1 MKAAARKMN
10 ARPIADR
17 ADALAAPGK
26 WSQTDTVLLF
36 VLFAATAATRFWRLG
51 YPGEPV
57 FDEGNFVGQAGTY
70 LHGEQYIDP
79 HPPFARELIALGM
92 WLFGPAHP
100 WAWRLSNAAIGTA
113 LAGITYALGRRMFA
127 SRMVG
132 ALAASFILLDGL
144 FLVDSRTGV
153 LEIVYLTLA
162 AVAYLLFFKFLQD
175 LNHGHGKRTLILL
188 GISLGLCLGAKLL
201 LPGVT
206 FLLVIGFLAVAMAAQ
221 PPPPGEARGRLILG
235 IWLLVGSTATLAYVA
250 AFLPNYLLL
259 GWGGVHALV
268 TYGRDVLWYE
278 SHAQEAFDPR
288 SSPWWSWPLL
298 LHPFIYWQATL
309 DSGQVS
315 TIWFG
320 GNPVLWWAS
329 LGAICILCVRLI
341 SRPSLPTAFLVSGY
355 FSYLV
360 IEIPIT
366 RPMYLYHYMPSQYL
380 AYVAL
385 AVVLSEC
392 WRGEAR
398 RWEQALLLAALA
410 PSAGLAIA
418 GTAGIYAAVVV
429 LIAICVALLWQPRAT
444 GKPVCVSLIAAA
456 IAAFVYFF
464 PIWTGLPISPQAL
477 DARLWMHQAGVC
489 DWTSIRM

>member
-1 MKAAARKMN
+1 MEAVASEMN
-10 ARPIADR
+10 AQPIADR
-17 ADALAAPGK
+17 ARAMAAPGKFGK
-26 WSQTDTVLLF
+26 WSQTDRLLLF
-36 VLFAATAATRFWRLG
+36 VLLAATAATRFWRLG
-51 YPGEPV
+51 YPGAPV

-70 LHGEQYIDP
+70 LRGEQYIDP
-79 HPPFARELIALGM
+79 HPPLARELIALGM
-92 WLFGPAHP
+92 WLFGPAHA
-100 WAWRLSNAAIGTA
+100 WAWRLSNAAVGTA
-113 LAGITYALGRRMFA
+113 LVGITYALGRRMFG
-127 SRMVG
+127 SRLVG

-162 AVAYLLFFKFLQD
+162 AVSYLLFFKFLQG
-175 LNHGHGKRTLILL
+175 LNRGQGKRTLLWL
-188 GISLGLCLGAKLL
+188 GIALGLCLGAKLL

-206 FLLVIGFLAVAMAAQ
+206 FLLVIAFLTVALVSHPA
-221 PPPPGEARGRLILG
+221 PPGEAPARRRLILG
-235 IWLLVGSTATLAYVA
+235 VWLLVGSTATLGYVA

-259 GWGGVHALV
+259 GWGGVQALV
-268 TYGRDVLWYE
+268 NYGRDALWYE
-278 SHAQEAFDPR
+278 NGAQDALDPR

-320 GNPVLWWAS
+320 GNPILWWAS
-329 LGAICILCVRLI
+329 LSAICILCVRLI
-341 SRPSLPTAFLVSGY
+341 SRPSLPVAFLVAGY

-360 IEIPIT
+360 IQLPIT
-366 RPMYLYHYMPSQYL
+366 RPMYLYHYMPSEYL
-380 AYVAL
+380 AYLAL

-418 GTAGIYAAVVV
+418 GTA
-429 LIAICVALLWQPRAT
+429 
-444 GKPVCVSLIAAA
+444 
-456 IAAFVYFF
+456 
-464 PIWTGLPISPQAL
+464 
-477 DARLWMHQAGVC
+477 
-489 DWTSIRM
+489 

>member
-1 MKAAARKMN
+1 
-10 ARPIADR
+10 
-17 ADALAAPGK
+17 
-26 WSQTDTVLLF
+26 
-36 VLFAATAATRFWRLG
+36 
-51 YPGEPV
+51 
-57 FDEGNFVGQAGTY
+57 
-70 LHGEQYIDP
+70 
-79 HPPFARELIALGM
+79 
-92 WLFGPAHP
+92 
-100 WAWRLSNAAIGTA
+100 
-113 LAGITYALGRRMFA
+113 
-127 SRMVG
+127 VG

-162 AVAYLLFFKFLQD
+162 AAAYLLFFKFLQS
-175 LNHGHGKRTLILL
+175 LNRGRGKRILLLL

-206 FLLVIGFLAVAMAAQ
+206 FLLVIGFLTVAVAVQ
-221 PPPPGEARGRLILG
+221 PPPGEAPARWRLILG
-235 IWLLVGSTATLAYVA
+235 VWLLVGSTAALGYVA
-250 AFLPNYLLL
+250 TFLPNYLLL
-259 GWGGVHALV
+259 GWGGVHALLS
-268 TYGRDVLWYE
+268 YGRDVLWYE
-278 SHAQEAFDPR
+278 SRAQEAFDPR
-288 SSPWWSWPLL
+288 SSPWWSWPFL
-298 LHPFIYWQATL
+298 LHPFIYWQSTL

-341 SRPSLPTAFLVSGY
+341 SRPSLPVAFLVAGY

-385 AVVLSEC
+385 AAVLSEC

-418 GTAGIYAAVVV
+418 GTAGICAIVL
-429 LIAICVALLWQPRAT
+429 LIAICFAILWYPRAT
-444 GKPVCVSLIAAA
+444 GRPVCVCFLAAA

-464 PIWTGLPISPQAL
+464 PIWTGLPISRHSL
-477 DARLWMHQAGVC
+477 DARLWLHQAGVC